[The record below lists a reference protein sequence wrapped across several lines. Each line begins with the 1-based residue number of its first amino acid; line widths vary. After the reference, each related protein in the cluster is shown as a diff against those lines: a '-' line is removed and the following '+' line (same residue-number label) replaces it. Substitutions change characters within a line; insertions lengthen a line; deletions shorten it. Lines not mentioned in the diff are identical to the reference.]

1 MLIKEKFSGLFSQA
15 NIPQTA
21 NMAKYK
27 QYTYLRT
34 MYIEESAPTVLQWKC
49 YYICIIKWYLCIR
62 IDLFIYFMDG
72 TEEIEG
78 LQSVQRHINPMLKEA
93 SP

>member
-1 MLIKEKFSGLFSQA
+1 
-15 NIPQTA
+15 
-21 NMAKYK
+21 
-27 QYTYLRT
+27 
-34 MYIEESAPTVLQWKC
+34 MYSNRSV
-49 YYICIIKWYLCIR
+49 
-62 IDLFIYFMDG
+62 YFMDG